1 MKIREL
7 TQNWEQTAKG
17 RVTRNSYEVKLC
29 LEDAARLAALHEM
42 YPKRQVEDLITDLL
56 SSALEE
62 LEASLPYQA
71 GTEVISRDELGDPLY
86 KDEGATPRYLAL
98 SRKHL
103 QQLGNNNRKTAQP

>member
-7 TQNWEQTAKG
+7 TQTWEKTAKG

-29 LEDAARLAALHEM
+29 LEAAARLAALHEM
-42 YPKRQVEDLITDLL
+42 YPKRRVEDLITDLL
-56 SSALEE
+56 GAALEE

-86 KDEGATPRYLAL
+86 KDEGLLRAIWR
-98 SRKHL
+98 
-103 QQLGNNNRKTAQP
+103 